1 MNTGSVTP
9 RRRGC
14 AAFLRRSAFRSM
26 NTRADAPGRPR
37 TPRMLPWYHVRDAA
51 NVRRTAMEGRST
63 MLIDLD
69 SMTQEQFERYRDECD
84 ARSAAEFR
92 MRRELCGIELAEIA
106 EDLGVRLDTAKRWEN
121 PNKGMPPSLRAWAYV
136 DSAYLALLDAVEAAV
151 GQVEDAAEAMG
162 EPREVHVAY
171 RRGNQ
176 PTRDGLTVGRSNA
189 IARASALALTVLGYE
204 ASAEWADEGAAGPA
218 ARAPRG

>member
-1 MNTGSVTP
+1 
-9 RRRGC
+9 
-14 AAFLRRSAFRSM
+14 
-26 NTRADAPGRPR
+26 
-37 TPRMLPWYHVRDAA
+37 
-51 NVRRTAMEGRST
+51 
-63 MLIDLD
+63 MLIDLE
-69 SMTQEQFERYRDECD
+69 SMTDEEREAYAAECD

-106 EDLGVRLDTAKRWEN
+106 DDLGVRLDTAKRWEN

-136 DSAYLALLDAVEAAV
+136 DSAFLALLDAVEAAV
-151 GQVEDAAEAMG
+151 SQVEETAEALG

-176 PTRDGLTVGRSNA
+176 QTRDGLTVGRSNA
-189 IARASALALTVLGYE
+189 IARASALALTVLGYV
-204 ASAEWADEGAAGPA
+204 ATAEWADEGAAGLA